1 MTNGASSG
9 ASAAYWR
16 FSEDAAATAT
26 QVQPDVYRDL
36 AGATGDLAVR
46 AAELTD
52 RYDRG
57 ANDAQELHTEALQHA
72 LTALT
77 MDLER
82 EPLAELLD
90 ELSGRF
96 GFSWSTLARC
106 LRVTPTA
113 VRKWRRGEEPSAENK
128 QRVAYALAFARKL
141 QEIDARLTDVGYWLE
156 APMSAETTLTRADL
170 YRGGAA
176 VDLLR
181 MARSSVRVAPDTLRP
196 EQVLDVHVPGWRRSH
211 ARDERFAVRWDE
223 EGMPSIVVDNP
234 GS

>member
-1 MTNGASSG
+1 MTSG

-26 QVQPDVYRDL
+26 QVQPDAYRDL
-36 AGATGDLAVR
+36 AAATGDLAVR

-52 RYDRG
+52 HYDQG
-57 ANDAQELHTEALQHA
+57 ANDAQELHAEALQQA
-72 LTALT
+72 LTAVT
-77 MDLER
+77 MELEL
-82 EPLAELLD
+82 ESLAGLLD

-113 VRKWRRGEEPSAENK
+113 VRKWRRGDEPSAENK
-128 QRVAYALAFARKL
+128 QRVAHALAFARKL

-170 YRGGAA
+170 YRAGAG

-181 MARSSVRVAPDTLRP
+181 MARSGVRAAPDNLGP
-196 EQVLDVHVPGWRRSH
+196 EQVLDAHVPGWRRSH
-211 ARDERFAVRWDE
+211 GRDERFAVTWDD
-223 EGMPSIVVDNP
+223 EGMPSIGIDEP
-234 GS
+234 GA